1 MLVLYT
7 HTHAHA
13 HAHSH
18 TDFFVR
24 RMPVPTVGLA
34 MFRDALAYH
43 DKRQGE
49 GEGEGQSEEATAA
62 AQDVMIA
69 DNTAIYR
76 LCQVN
81 CPL

>member
-1 MLVLYT
+1 
-7 HTHAHA
+7 
-13 HAHSH
+13 
-18 TDFFVR
+18 
-24 RMPVPTVGLA
+24 MPVPTVGLA

-43 DKRQGE
+43 DKRQ